1 MDASNVSAVSS
12 IGFSKTVTEAFSD
25 LRIEQGT
32 LSLRAKE
39 IIKMYEELKEKDAED
54 LEVTT
59 EMQEYCEGREAL
71 FDAIREWY
79 KRSGKQIADFP
90 DSRTEGRIKRV
101 HEFFYRIK
109 TNSKFTYLQI

>member
-39 IIKMYEELKEKDAED
+39 IIKMYEELKEKEKEADD
-54 LEVTT
+54 LEITT
-59 EMQEYCEGREAL
+59 EMQEYCEGREVL
-71 FDAIREWY
+71 FDAVRL
-79 KRSGKQIADFP
+79 
-90 DSRTEGRIKRV
+90 V
-101 HEFFYRIK
+101 
-109 TNSKFTYLQI
+109 